1 MASSWWV
8 AAGVGVVVAGLHAG
22 LRALT
27 RHWARQADPH
37 RQFLAYEIGG
47 MLGRMGIVLG
57 GVALV
62 LTLTPLPELPFLGG
76 VAFVLVG
83 GLAMDV
89 VRALWA
95 LRAEDSAA

>member
-1 MASSWWV
+1 M
-8 AAGVGVVVAGLHAG
+8 GV
-22 LRALT
+22 
-27 RHWARQADPH
+27 
-37 RQFLAYEIGG
+37 
-47 MLGRMGIVLG
+47 VLG

-62 LTLTPLPELPFLGG
+62 LTLTSLPELPFLGG

-95 LRAEDSAA
+95 LQTEDSAA